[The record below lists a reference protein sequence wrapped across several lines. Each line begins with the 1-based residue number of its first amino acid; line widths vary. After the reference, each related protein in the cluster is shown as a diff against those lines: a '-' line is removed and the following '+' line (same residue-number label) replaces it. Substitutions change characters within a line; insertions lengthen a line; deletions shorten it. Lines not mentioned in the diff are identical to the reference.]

1 MKAPRIGKF
10 GKAYILAS
18 VATLAVAWWLWSTR
32 RPGLALLVL
41 EVSPAPCPP
50 GLPC

>member
-1 MKAPRIGKF
+1 MKAPRLRALGTT
-10 GKAYILAS
+10 YVVLS

-32 RPGLALLVL
+32 RKGAALAVL
-41 EVSPAPCPP
+41 MISPAPCPP